1 MLLQTKGLVKGM
13 PKISVTVMDKQ

>member
-1 MLLQTKGLVKGM
+1 MLLQTKGLVKAM